1 MKFRFLVLAIGAG
14 VLAFTAANINA
25 APIGYHVQ
33 SVVVSEL
40 GTLGGPDSMAFDVN
54 NNGDVV
60 GKSRTANMQ
69 RRGFIWRNGVMTQLP
84 MPANAIDMFPFGIN
98 DNGEVVGEF
107 GSPCFECDTPFYW
120 SEGTGLVTMS
130 RSIHPGEIYD
140 SHYIGQAEAI
150 NNAGVIAGHIEPEWM
165 YDGMPDLACYHE
177 VVVTWQNPYVM
188 PQIFECPVLIDGDVG
203 VSDINSAGWIV
214 GRTGGSAVVWKNGV
228 KSFIPKPFAAS
239 DVGGYA
245 LNDSGV
251 VAGAGTL
258 SGQLRAM
265 WWDGVS
271 ATSQWIGTF
280 SSGNW
285 SYANDIN
292 EQNFVAGVGDKL
304 VGNLNGLAVR
314 KRAFL
319 WHADFGLYTLPLPA
333 GMPMLSTDCE
343 AVALTNRS
351 IGSGNIMV
359 VGNCGGRA
367 VRWNLIVLKSLP
379 IGGL

>member
-1 MKFRFLVLAIGAG
+1 
-14 VLAFTAANINA
+14 
-25 APIGYHVQ
+25 
-33 SVVVSEL
+33 
-40 GTLGGPDSMAFDVN
+40 
-54 NNGDVV
+54 
-60 GKSRTANMQ
+60 
-69 RRGFIWRNGVMTQLP
+69 
-84 MPANAIDMFPFGIN
+84 
-98 DNGEVVGEF
+98 
-107 GSPCFECDTPFYW
+107 
-120 SEGTGLVTMS
+120 
-130 RSIHPGEIYD
+130 
-140 SHYIGQAEAI
+140 
-150 NNAGVIAGHIEPEWM
+150 M

-188 PQIFECPVLIDGDVG
+188 PQIFECPVLIEGDVG

-292 EQNFVAGVGDKL
+292 EQNFVVGVGDRL
-304 VGNLNGLAVR
+304 VGNLSGLALR
-314 KRAFL
+314 KRAFI
-319 WHADFGLYTLPLPA
+319 WHKDFGLYTLPLPA
-333 GMPMLSTDCE
+333 GMPMLTTDCE

-351 IGSGNIMV
+351 TGSGNIMV

-379 IGGL
+379 PLGL